1 MRILVKCINT
11 VKIVKKW
18 YDTLFGFPK
27 RLYKLEV
34 AICDRKLSKPEKS
47 TQVIFT
53 KFINYF
59 TNNIKLALSLSFGIA
74 NQNVN
79 DMNNSTQ
86 KSIRGLSIAIL
97 VIGGLTL
104 IYTYFQMVSQ
114 LWLNN
119 FITPIVWNP
128 EIKGWQI
135 FILAARYVGVTL
147 LFVLC
152 CIFLCRTNK
161 GLKEG
166 EIFPK
171 SNISLIRWTALVA
184 ALLAFVHSNYNAVV
198 KGESEFMLDSNT
210 ILIPLIV
217 LLFAGLYKMA
227 YLAAKDSKLAI

>member
-1 MRILVKCINT
+1 MRPQI
-11 VKIVKKW
+11 
-18 YDTLFGFPK
+18 D
-27 RLYKLEV
+27 
-34 AICDRKLSKPEKS
+34 KPEKG
-47 TQVIFT
+47 TLVTFT

-74 NQNVN
+74 NQNGN

-152 CIFLCRTNK
+152 CIFLCRINK

-166 EIFPK
+166 EFFPK